1 MERFRGIEGTR
12 GWLALIVLLAHLV
25 TATGFAAV
33 IPAAALLGPLSGSA
47 VTVFIII
54 SGFVIAHLQLSR
66 AEPYP
71 LYLARRAL
79 RIYPVYLVC
88 LLLGIVVQLLAR
100 DAAAAIPWLNPDVAG
115 HHVLAR
121 AEIENGNFLHHLL
134 AHLALLHGAISSDL
148 LEQTQFMFVG
158 PSWSL
163 SLEWQFYLV
172 APLAIA
178 AFRRPGWSLFLLAV
192 IALGHLAFIQGIL
205 GRYYTPSLLPAAG
218 AFFAIGILS
227 RLYLDRLPK
236 LRRVPV
242 AIILALLALAVILPQ
257 TAYLAGWAIVLGFI
271 LLEPEALQPG
281 RRRLLARLL
290 QLALDTGPARALGR
304 RSYAIYLLH
313 QPVITGVTAVGAV
326 GLDLGP
332 VGLFLFT
339 SAISIILVSAGAELI
354 HRTIEQPAINYGRR
368 LGGAPASRGAV
379 VEDRRGSA

>member
-54 SGFVIAHLQLSR
+54 SGFVSAHLQLSR

-79 RIYPVYLVC
+79 RIYPVYLV
-88 LLLGIVVQLLAR
+88 
-100 DAAAAIPWLNPDVAG
+100 
-115 HHVLAR
+115 
-121 AEIENGNFLHHLL
+121 
-134 AHLALLHGAISSDL
+134 
-148 LEQTQFMFVG
+148 
-158 PSWSL
+158 
-163 SLEWQFYLV
+163 

-192 IALGHLAFIQGIL
+192 LALGHLAFIQGIL

-339 SAISIILVSAGAELI
+339 SAISIIVVSAGAELI